1 MTDRPAEPA
10 SALDLLL
17 ADVNGVPRG
26 KTVQTSALND
36 GDPPQFAAA
45 VFFQTIAGHYA
56 KGCMERHNPKDEDLI
71 LRPDWSSYSA
81 CPWKSGDHGQV
92 ICDSLDKSGAP
103 VPYDSR
109 TVLKR
114 VLAVYEA
121 AGLHPVV
128 APELEFYLLDPPQRD
143 ASALASAPGLHSR
156 AEFGGEAFSIDALD
170 KYQTFLDDVKAQSE
184 AAGLPLSVF
193 VHEVGPAQIEL
204 NLDHGDPLRRAD
216 QLFLLKRLVKACAMR
231 HGHLASFMAKP
242 LDRVPGS
249 GAHLHCSVANGEGA
263 NIFALE
269 DGRSPAALR
278 HFIGGLQTWL
288 PEAFALIA
296 PNVNSF
302 KRFVP
307 DLSAPVNLE
316 WGYDN
321 RTAGLRVPHSPP
333 AGGRVENRVA
343 GADVNP
349 YLLTAATLA
358 CGWLGLQD
366 RLEPTRPHDGD
377 AYEAPATLPGD
388 LSQALRALAANSRL
402 ADLLSAAFID
412 AYVDVKRSELKD
424 FQEWMTPWEVRYLG
438 SQL

>member
-1 MTDRPAEPA
+1 MSDKPAEPA
-10 SALDLLL
+10 STLDLLL

-26 KTVQTSALND
+26 KTVQASALEG
-36 GDPPQFAAA
+36 GDPAQFAAA
-45 VFFQTIAGHYA
+45 VFFQTITGHYS
-56 KGCMERHNPKDEDLI
+56 KGSMERYNPRDEDLI

-81 CPWKSGDHGQV
+81 CPWKPGDHGQV
-92 ICDSLDKSGAP
+92 ICDALDKSGAA

-114 VLAVYEA
+114 VLAVYA
-121 AGLHPVV
+121 DAHLHPVV

-143 ASALASAPGLHSR
+143 ALALACAPGLHGH

-170 KYQTFLDDVKAQSE
+170 KYQPFLDDVKAQGK
-184 AAGLPLSVF
+184 AVGLPLSAF

-216 QLFLLKRLVKACAMR
+216 QLFLLKRLVKACALR

-242 LDRVPGS
+242 LERVPGS

-269 DGRSPAALR
+269 DGRAPAALR

-307 DLSAPVNLE
+307 DLSAPINLE

-321 RTAGLRVPHSPP
+321 RTAGLRVPQSPL

-349 YLLTAATLA
+349 YLLTATTLA
-358 CGWLGLQD
+358 CGWLGMQD
-366 RLEPTRPHDGD
+366 RVEPTQPHGGD
-377 AYEAPATLPGD
+377 AYEAPTTLPGD
-388 LSQALRALAANSRL
+388 LSQALRALAANRRL
-402 ADLLSAAFID
+402 AELLSTAFIN
-412 AYVDVKRSELKD
+412 AYVDVKRSELED
-424 FQEWMTPWEVRYLG
+424 FREWITPWEVRCLG